1 MKSLLAITLILLG
14 STTTAVAQDAASGG
28 AATSSSPGTAAVNG
42 TMISAPLPMAS
53 ALDVSK
59 VNGPQEVMPERTQ
72 ASSLIALAAPRPS
85 LAALSF
91 ATPAPPARFVVS
103 GNSSP
108 ASPATSAAPALPTPP
123 YGYNERDYNLEIA
136 LGVSVIR
143 FRSSFYEATGVGFH
157 SAAAFFLK
165 DWLAIEGAVTSGFAP
180 SIYADEHIKILTYG
194 AGPKISF
201 GHARIEPWVHVLA
214 GGIHA
219 LPQTAGNGQ
228 NGFQVTSGLG
238 ADYGLSPR
246 LSIRLEGDYV
256 RSRLFNDWQNN
267 FQAIAAAVI
276 HF

>member
-14 STTTAVAQDAASGG
+14 STTTAVAQDLAPDRAGI
-28 AATSSSPGTAAVNG
+28 SSSSAPVALNG
-42 TMISAPLPMAS
+42 TMISAPLLMVPALEAS
-53 ALDVSK
+53 DVNEPEEVS
-59 VNGPQEVMPERTQ
+59 QERMQ

-91 ATPAPPARFVVS
+91 AIPAPPAHFAVS

-108 ASPATSAAPALPTPP
+108 AWPATSAAPASPP
-123 YGYNERDYNLEIA
+123 YGYNEREYNLEIA

-143 FRSSFYEATGVGFH
+143 FRSSLYEATGVGFH

-180 SIYADEHIKILTYG
+180 TIYADEHIKILTYG
-194 AGPKISF
+194 AGPKISL
-201 GHARIEPWVHVLA
+201 GHSRIEPWVHALA

-219 LPQTAGNGQ
+219 LPQTAGNGR

-238 ADYGLSPR
+238 ADYGLGPR

-267 FQAIAAAVI
+267 FQAIAAVVI

>member
-14 STTTAVAQDAASGG
+14 STTTAVAQETPPDPAAGWS
-28 AATSSSPGTAAVNG
+28 ASTALDDK
-42 TMISAPLPMAS
+42 MISAPLPTAPTQD
-53 ALDVSK
+53 AIRVS
-59 VNGPQEVMPERTQ
+59 GPEQVTPERTQ

-91 ATPAPPARFVVS
+91 ATPAPPARFGLS
-103 GNSSP
+103 GNSSS
-108 ASPATSAAPALPTPP
+108 ASPATSTEAAVPTPP

-136 LGVSVIR
+136 LGLSVIR

-180 SIYADEHIKILTYG
+180 TIYADEHIKILTYG
-194 AGPKISF
+194 AGPKISL
-201 GHARIEPWVHVLA
+201 GHARIEPWLHVLA
-214 GGIHA
+214 GGTHA

-256 RSRLFNDWQNN
+256 RSRLFSDWQNN